1 MSELIESATAR
12 GLGYLALAVLALV
25 LLGRERSVAR
35 PGRSLWP
42 TFWLISAILL
52 VTMGIAQGTSLGD
65 FVTELGRERAR
76 ESGWYGDRRP
86 LQAAVVGVVSAFW
99 LTAVV
104 GSVVFVPPRRRRY
117 LPSVLAQLTLMCFA
131 AVRMVSF
138 HYVDAALYRRDIAGV
153 RIAWLTEWLLLLA
166 NAVVIGWRL
175 RTAPGEIDDE
185 LADRDPNSAPP
196 LTTTNVG

>member
-1 MSELIESATAR
+1 MAELIESATAR
-12 GLGYLALAVLALV
+12 GIGYLVLAVLALV

-35 PGRSLWP
+35 PGQSLWP
-42 TFWLISAILL
+42 TFWLISAALL
-52 VTMGIAQGTSLGD
+52 ITMGIAQATSLGD

-76 ESGWYGDRRP
+76 NSGWYGDRRP

-99 LTAVV
+99 LIAVV

-138 HYVDAALYRRDIAGV
+138 HYVDAVLYRRDIGGV
-153 RIAWLTEWLLLLA
+153 RVAWLTEWVLLVA
-166 NAVVIGWRL
+166 NAIVIGWRL
-175 RTAPGEIDDE
+175 RSSPSESDDD
-185 LADRDPNSAPP
+185 LADHGPSNTPP
-196 LTTTNVG
+196 LTVTNAR